1 MDLSEEAL
9 RKRLG
14 KYKFRD
20 LTIEELKNV
29 SKTYPNFTFSMN
41 TYTFKDGSQKDLLNF
56 SGTVPVKY
64 GNSYNIPIHLWILDS
79 HPFAPPICFL
89 KPTVNMGI
97 SVGKHV
103 DAHGRIY
110 LPYLQNWSHPK
121 STVIGL
127 IKEMIAKFEEEL
139 PLYSLSSAE
148 AARQSELL
156 SYIAKITAG
165 DTDMKSKSN
174 IGGGKNEGCFNKIT
188 VVGAGDL
195 GIACVLAVAAKG
207 AADKVVL
214 LDLSEGAAKGG
225 TMDLEIFALPNVE
238 ISKDFSASADS
249 KVVVLTV
256 NSLGNAQTYLDVI
269 QSNVDLFRG
278 IIPAISHYSQNTVL
292 LVASHPVE
300 VMTYVSWKLSA
311 FPKSRV
317 IGVGANLDTERF
329 QYILT
334 NLLKAEVLAKDAWI
348 IGEQGED
355 KVPSWTGCNLV
366 ANQTEAMAAR
376 NSREKVA
383 NRAMEVLKG
392 KGQRSWS
399 VGLSVAD
406 LTDSILKDK
415 RKVHSVSTLAKGCC
429 SINSEVF
436 LSLPCVL
443 GTNGVIEMVKLEEDP
458 LVQEKLQ
465 SSAGSIHD
473 LQQQLKLLSFQFC
486 RLGCFREYK
495 YRDLT
500 IQETTSVITQY
511 KDLKP
516 VMDSYVFNDGSSRE
530 LMSLSG
536 TIPVPYRG
544 NTYNIPICLWLL
556 DTYPFNP
563 PICFVK
569 PTSSMTIKTGKHV
582 DANGKIYL
590 PYLHEWKYPQSDLL
604 ELIQVMI
611 VVFGE
616 EPPVFSRPT
625 ASSSYPP
632 YQATGPPTTSYVPGI
647 PGGISPYPAGSTPN
661 PRLGLTT
668 FIDFRGNSCP
678 IFKLKEDYGYGNGP
692 SRDGTISEDTI
703 RASLISAV
711 SDKLRWRMKEEM
723 DRAQAELNALK
734 RTEEDLKK
742 GHQKLEEMV
751 TRLDQEVAEVDKNIE
766 LLKKKDEELSSAL
779 EKMESQSEN
788 NDIDE
793 VIIPTAPLYK
803 QILNLYAEENAIED
817 TIFYLGEALR
827 RGVIDL
833 DVFLKH
839 VRLLSRK
846 QFQLRALMQKARKT
860 AGLSDLY

>member
-1 MDLSEEAL
+1 MEFSEGAL
-9 RKRLG
+9 RKLLG

-29 SKTYPNFTFSMN
+29 NKTYPSFTFSMN

-139 PLYSLSSAE
+139 PLYSLSSSD
-148 AARQSELL
+148 AARRSELL
-156 SYIAKITAG
+156 SYIAKITEG
-165 DTDMKSKSN
+165 ETDMKSQSK

-292 LVASHPVE
+292 LVASHPV
-300 VMTYVSWKLSA
+300 
-311 FPKSRV
+311 
-317 IGVGANLDTERF
+317 
-329 QYILT
+329 
-334 NLLKAEVLAKDAWI
+334 
-348 IGEQGED
+348 
-355 KVPSWTGCNLV
+355 PSWTSCNLV
-366 ANQTEAMAAR
+366 ANQTEAMAAH
-376 NSREKVA
+376 NSREEVA

-429 SINSEVF
+429 NINSEVF
-436 LSLPCVL
+436 ISLPCIL

-465 SSAGSIHD
+465 STAGSIHD
-473 LQQQLKLLSFQFC
+473 LQQQLKL
-486 RLGCFREYK
+486 
-495 YRDLT
+495 
-500 IQETTSVITQY
+500 
-511 KDLKP
+511 
-516 VMDSYVFNDGSSRE
+516 
-530 LMSLSG
+530 
-536 TIPVPYRG
+536 
-544 NTYNIPICLWLL
+544 
-556 DTYPFNP
+556 
-563 PICFVK
+563 
-569 PTSSMTIKTGKHV
+569 
-582 DANGKIYL
+582 
-590 PYLHEWKYPQSDLL
+590 
-604 ELIQVMI
+604 
-611 VVFGE
+611 
-616 EPPVFSRPT
+616 
-625 ASSSYPP
+625 
-632 YQATGPPTTSYVPGI
+632 
-647 PGGISPYPAGSTPN
+647 
-661 PRLGLTT
+661 
-668 FIDFRGNSCP
+668 
-678 IFKLKEDYGYGNGP
+678 
-692 SRDGTISEDTI
+692 
-703 RASLISAV
+703 
-711 SDKLRWRMKEEM
+711 
-723 DRAQAELNALK
+723 
-734 RTEEDLKK
+734 
-742 GHQKLEEMV
+742 
-751 TRLDQEVAEVDKNIE
+751 
-766 LLKKKDEELSSAL
+766 
-779 EKMESQSEN
+779 
-788 NDIDE
+788 
-793 VIIPTAPLYK
+793 
-803 QILNLYAEENAIED
+803 
-817 TIFYLGEALR
+817 
-827 RGVIDL
+827 
-833 DVFLKH
+833 
-839 VRLLSRK
+839 
-846 QFQLRALMQKARKT
+846 
-860 AGLSDLY
+860 

>member
-1 MDLSEEAL
+1 KTFFSDFFFLLSSQ
-9 RKRLG
+9 
-14 KYKFRD
+14 YKFRD

-64 GNSYNIPIHLWILDS
+64 GDFYNIPIHLWILDS

-89 KPTVNMGI
+89 KPTVNMAI

-121 STVIGL
+121 STIIGL

-139 PLYSLSSAE
+139 PLYSLSSSE

-165 DTDMKSKSN
+165 ETDMKSKTKL
-174 IGGGKNEGCFNKIT
+174 GGGKNEGCFNKIT

-238 ISKDFSASADS
+238 ISKGIRCCCWNGSEYC
-249 KVVVLTV
+249 TV
-256 NSLGNAQTYLDVI
+256 CACARFNESRTPREIQRLWHIGHPFKKIGPSLQHIFL
-269 QSNVDLFRG
+269 
-278 IIPAISHYSQNTVL
+278 SHI
-292 LVASHPVE
+292 VE

-334 NLLKAEVLAKDAWI
+334 NLLKAEGLAKDAWI

-355 KVPSWTGCNLV
+355 KVLSWTSCNLA
-366 ANQTEAMAAR
+366 ANQMEAMAAR

-429 SINSEVF
+429 NINSEVF

-473 LQQQLKLLSFQFC
+473 LQQQLKL
-486 RLGCFREYK
+486 
-495 YRDLT
+495 
-500 IQETTSVITQY
+500 
-511 KDLKP
+511 
-516 VMDSYVFNDGSSRE
+516 
-530 LMSLSG
+530 
-536 TIPVPYRG
+536 
-544 NTYNIPICLWLL
+544 
-556 DTYPFNP
+556 
-563 PICFVK
+563 
-569 PTSSMTIKTGKHV
+569 
-582 DANGKIYL
+582 
-590 PYLHEWKYPQSDLL
+590 
-604 ELIQVMI
+604 
-611 VVFGE
+611 
-616 EPPVFSRPT
+616 
-625 ASSSYPP
+625 
-632 YQATGPPTTSYVPGI
+632 
-647 PGGISPYPAGSTPN
+647 
-661 PRLGLTT
+661 
-668 FIDFRGNSCP
+668 
-678 IFKLKEDYGYGNGP
+678 
-692 SRDGTISEDTI
+692 
-703 RASLISAV
+703 
-711 SDKLRWRMKEEM
+711 
-723 DRAQAELNALK
+723 
-734 RTEEDLKK
+734 
-742 GHQKLEEMV
+742 
-751 TRLDQEVAEVDKNIE
+751 
-766 LLKKKDEELSSAL
+766 
-779 EKMESQSEN
+779 
-788 NDIDE
+788 
-793 VIIPTAPLYK
+793 
-803 QILNLYAEENAIED
+803 
-817 TIFYLGEALR
+817 
-827 RGVIDL
+827 
-833 DVFLKH
+833 
-839 VRLLSRK
+839 
-846 QFQLRALMQKARKT
+846 
-860 AGLSDLY
+860 

>member
-1 MDLSEEAL
+1 Q
-9 RKRLG
+9 
-14 KYKFRD
+14 YKFRD
-20 LTIEELKNV
+20 LTIEEIKNV
-29 SKTYPNFTFSMN
+29 NKIYPNFTFSMN

-139 PLYSLSSAE
+139 PLYSLSSSDAT
-148 AARQSELL
+148 RQAELL
-156 SYIAKITAG
+156 SYIAKITEG
-165 DTDMKSKSN
+165 MEVFMYLFLMFQHNMYTDMKSKSK
-174 IGGGKNEGCFNKIT
+174 IGGGKNEGCFDKIT

-278 IIPAISHYSQNTVL
+278 IIPAISHYSQNAVL
-292 LVASHPVE
+292 VVASHPVE

-317 IGVGANLDTERF
+317 IGIGTNLDAERF

-334 NLLKAEVLAKDAWI
+334 NLLKAQVLAKDAWI

-355 KVPSWTGCNLV
+355 KVPSWTSCSLT

-383 NRAMEVLKG
+383 NRAMEVLKE

-406 LTDSILKDK
+406 LTDSILRDK

-429 SINSEVF
+429 NINSEVF

-443 GTNGVIEMVKLEEDP
+443 GTSGVIEMVKLEEDP

-473 LQQQLKLLSFQFC
+473 LQQQLKL
-486 RLGCFREYK
+486 
-495 YRDLT
+495 
-500 IQETTSVITQY
+500 
-511 KDLKP
+511 
-516 VMDSYVFNDGSSRE
+516 
-530 LMSLSG
+530 
-536 TIPVPYRG
+536 
-544 NTYNIPICLWLL
+544 
-556 DTYPFNP
+556 
-563 PICFVK
+563 
-569 PTSSMTIKTGKHV
+569 
-582 DANGKIYL
+582 
-590 PYLHEWKYPQSDLL
+590 
-604 ELIQVMI
+604 
-611 VVFGE
+611 
-616 EPPVFSRPT
+616 
-625 ASSSYPP
+625 
-632 YQATGPPTTSYVPGI
+632 
-647 PGGISPYPAGSTPN
+647 
-661 PRLGLTT
+661 
-668 FIDFRGNSCP
+668 
-678 IFKLKEDYGYGNGP
+678 
-692 SRDGTISEDTI
+692 
-703 RASLISAV
+703 
-711 SDKLRWRMKEEM
+711 
-723 DRAQAELNALK
+723 
-734 RTEEDLKK
+734 
-742 GHQKLEEMV
+742 
-751 TRLDQEVAEVDKNIE
+751 
-766 LLKKKDEELSSAL
+766 
-779 EKMESQSEN
+779 
-788 NDIDE
+788 
-793 VIIPTAPLYK
+793 
-803 QILNLYAEENAIED
+803 
-817 TIFYLGEALR
+817 
-827 RGVIDL
+827 
-833 DVFLKH
+833 
-839 VRLLSRK
+839 
-846 QFQLRALMQKARKT
+846 
-860 AGLSDLY
+860 

>member
-1 MDLSEEAL
+1 MEFDCEGVRRL
-9 RKRLG
+9 LG

-20 LTIEELKNV
+20 LTVEELKNV
-29 SKTYPNFTFSMN
+29 NMYFPHFRYSMDTYV
-41 TYTFKDGSQKDLLNF
+41 FKDTSQKDLLNF
-56 SGTVPVKY
+56 TGTIPVMY
-64 GNSYNIPIHLWILDS
+64 QGNTYNIPIRFWILDS

-89 KPTVNMGI
+89 KPTANMEI

-103 DAHGRIY
+103 DAKGRIY

-121 STVIGL
+121 SVIVGL
-127 IKEMIAKFEEEL
+127 IKEMIAKFQEEL
-139 PLYSLSSAE
+139 PLYSVPSSNE
-148 AARQSELL
+148 AQQVDLL
-156 SYIAKITAG
+156 AYIAKITEESEFLIV
-165 DTDMKSKSN
+165 DKTKYLCLEFFIRIFVN
-174 IGGGKNEGCFNKIT
+174 VE
-188 VVGAGDL
+188 
-195 GIACVLAVAAKG
+195 GIA
-207 AADKVVL
+207 DKLLL
-214 LDLSEGAAKGG
+214 LDLSDGTNQG
-225 TMDLEIFALPNVE
+225 TMDLDIFNLPNVE
-238 ISKDFSASADS
+238 ISKDLSASAHS
-249 KVVVLTV
+249 KVVIFTA
-256 NSLGNAQTYLDVI
+256 NSLGGFESYLHAV
-269 QSNVDLFRG
+269 QSNVDMFRTLV
-278 IIPAISHYSQNTVL
+278 PALGHYNQHAVF
-292 LVASHPVE
+292 LVASQPV
-300 VMTYVSWKLSA
+300 VFVV
-311 FPKSRV
+311 R
-317 IGVGANLDTERF
+317 
-329 QYILT
+329 Q
-334 NLLKAEVLAKDAWI
+334 
-348 IGEQGED
+348 
-355 KVPSWTGCNLV
+355 
-366 ANQTEAMAAR
+366 
-376 NSREKVA
+376 
-383 NRAMEVLKG
+383 AMELLRV

-406 LTDSILKDK
+406 LVDTIVNNKK
-415 RKVHSVSTLAKGCC
+415 KVHSVSTLAKGYYGLD
-429 SINSEVF
+429 NEVF
-436 LSLPCVL
+436 LSLPCIL
-443 GTNGVIEMVKLEEDP
+443 GTSGVSEVKTTAGEDP
-458 LVQEKLQ
+458 MTETLQ
-465 SSAGSIHD
+465 NSGSSIHN
-473 LQQQLKLLSFQFC
+473 LQQQLKLDFLEKIPIGHLFK
-486 RLGCFREYK
+486 RGKLKYK

-500 IQETTSVITQY
+500 VRQTVNVIAMY

-516 VMDSYVFNDGSSRE
+516 VLDSYVFNDGSSRE
-530 LMSLSG
+530 LVNLTG
-536 TIPVPYRG
+536 TIPVRYRG

-556 DTYPFNP
+556 DTYPYNP

-590 PYLHEWKYPQSDLL
+590 PYLHDWKHPRSELL
-604 ELIQVMI
+604 ELIQIMI
-611 VVFGE
+611 VIFGE

-625 ASSSYPP
+625 ISASYPP
-632 YQATGPPTTSYVPGI
+632 YTATGPPNTSYMPGM
-647 PGGISPYPAGSTPN
+647 PSGISAYPSGYPPNPSAYPGCPYPPAGPYPA
-661 PRLGLTT
+661 TT
-668 FIDFRGNSCP
+668 SSQYP
-678 IFKLKEDYGYGNGP
+678 SQPPVTTVGP

-723 DRAQAELNALK
+723 DGAQAELNALK

-779 EKMESQSEN
+779 EKMENQSEN